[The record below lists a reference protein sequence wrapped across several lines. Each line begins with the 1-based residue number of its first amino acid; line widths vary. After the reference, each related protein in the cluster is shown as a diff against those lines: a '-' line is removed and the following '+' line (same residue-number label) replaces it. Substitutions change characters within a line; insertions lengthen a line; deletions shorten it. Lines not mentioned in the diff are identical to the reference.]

1 MWAVCSGH
9 TQKEFLE
16 SMLTNSNTS
25 INTLRSSSAWDE
37 RILTSTADPEYA
49 DYTAS
54 EPYKPQ
60 VSSSSPIIP
69 ILLGNS
75 VSSDWSMAKHEW
87 KLTGIHL
94 NERKDPQAYCE
105 CGHPIRE
112 ICMVENVCNGNI
124 LDLGNCCVNVIQA
137 DTSKVFQALKD
148 QRINAELIA
157 YAAQQGIINDW
168 EVKFL
173 QNVWRKR
180 RLSPKQEA
188 TMDQLK
194 PKIFSNE
201 IV

>member
-1 MWAVCSGH
+1 MSINSSN
-9 TQKEFLE
+9 E
-16 SMLTNSNTS
+16 SY
-25 INTLRSSSAWDE
+25 INTLRPSSAWDE
-37 RILTSTADPEYA
+37 LILTSTADPESVE
-49 DYTAS
+49 YTAS
-54 EPYKPQ
+54 EEPYEPEI
-60 VSSSSPIIP
+60 SSSSPIIP

-112 ICMVENVCNGNI
+112 ICMVKNVCNGNI

-137 DTSKVFQALKD
+137 DTSKMFQALKD

-157 YAAQQGIINDW
+157 YAAQQDIINDW

-188 TMDQLK
+188 TMGQLK
-194 PKIFSNE
+194 SKIFSNA
-201 IV
+201 